1 MAIKLDAG
9 NIDDYHFPVNLHL
22 AQNLLGKMLTH
33 VEAMNLSQTAEKANK
48 DLVKQTF
55 WKWWG
60 DVQENS
66 VTSYKGCIAPIQVV
80 RASNGTEREYHW
92 LKTDGAYVVPVA

>member
-1 MAIKLDAG
+1 MTIKLDAG
-9 NIDDYHFPVNLHL
+9 NVDDYHFPVNLHL

-33 VEAMNLSQTAEKANK
+33 IEAMNLPASAEKANK

-66 VTSYKGCIAPIQVV
+66 ISSYKGCIGPIQKV
-80 RASNGTEREYHW
+80 HDP
-92 LKTDGAYVVPVA
+92 DGHVYVWRTADNELQRLVDVT